1 MKRTSQTASQT
12 ASARSNRSSDVIAGT
27 ENSHARAFSVLIR
40 KKQSFN
46 KKHKNWDDDGI
57 LAVEASSAASLFSA
71 AGKMIASNTAFS
83 ISKDPSDETIYSF
96 GGREIQISSEI
107 TWESY
112 SSGKCFLGTS
122 EPIHLQTVRPPVTLT
137 KTTAASRANM
147 QSTSKIGGMGKF
159 RPPSFIGSSGSAPKA
174 VAIPPAKPRHDPSA
188 EGAIVFKRPVKEAKD
203 SRQIV
208 DVVVDPSLCNN
219 WKREFGKWLGDERTR
234 VFVMEDSSDITDF
247 TVGKVYSVLICGYE
261 KLRSI
266 KQTLPSSIFD
276 LIIADEGHR
285 LKNASTQAYQILN
298 SFDAKRRVILSG
310 TPIQNDL
317 GEFHALCDWVNSG
330 VLGSRNVFA
339 EVYEAVI
346 LKGRDTSAS
355 SEERLFGE
363 ERSAE
368 LSRIT
373 QQFILRRTSA
383 IFTESSNGRT
393 HLPPKTEFTIFIRLG
408 KIQEQLYEYLI
419 AHPHVKRVYG
429 GSGDGRNVLGYITLL
444 KKLVNSATLINND
457 DTVTAVDLGVTKYF
471 ESQIAQLDPP
481 SLFDMSS
488 KMRILDSML
497 KRIHE
502 TSTEKVVIIS
512 NWTQTLDVVQE
523 LLRTQNMSFLRLDG
537 QTDSSKRQGLVDQFN
552 TSNSQT
558 NFCFLLSAKAGG
570 LGLNLIGA
578 SRLFLLDIDWNPSVC
593 LQAMARVWREGQKR
607 PVKIYRFLST
617 GSIEERIF
625 QRQISKLGLSD
636 TLMDASQQ
644 SFSAAKFT
652 KEELKDLFTYS
663 KNTDCLSIQIAKEE
677 VRESVMS
684 GFEAFPFNDENRDAS
699 VANLALKDEIL
710 GGVMQSG
717 DGGVQDLVSYCMERY
732 GSNRVQTG
740 ASLIMGGFWTGMVDE
755 VALLAMLA
763 VLAALISWALG
774 VAETG
779 VLVMAGI
786 VVNVLVVVGLL
797 SHKQQPSILGIYH
810 LYALSDFCS
819 KTLDKNPETDSMFCV
834 PLANAPPVMCDMAL
848 LKLAVF
854 YHITNVTGALDVV
867 SSVS

>member
-208 DVVVDPSLCNN
+208 DVVVDPHDFNSQVLGNLRPHQIQGVQFLYECVMGMNDYGGRGAILADEMGLGKTLQAITLLWTLLKQSSFSNTPPPVKRALIVCPASLCNN

-717 DGGVQDLVSYCMERY
+717 DGGVQDLVSYCMER
-732 GSNRVQTG
+732 V
-740 ASLIMGGFWTGMVDE
+740 
-755 VALLAMLA
+755 
-763 VLAALISWALG
+763 
-774 VAETG
+774 
-779 VLVMAGI
+779 
-786 VVNVLVVVGLL
+786 
-797 SHKQQPSILGIYH
+797 
-810 LYALSDFCS
+810 
-819 KTLDKNPETDSMFCV
+819 
-834 PLANAPPVMCDMAL
+834 
-848 LKLAVF
+848 
-854 YHITNVTGALDVV
+854 TNN
-867 SSVS
+867 

>member
-1 MKRTSQTASQT
+1 MKRTSQTA
-12 ASARSNRSSDVIAGT
+12 ASAASNNSPAAAVAS
-27 ENSHARAFSVLIR
+27 ENSRSRAFSVLIR

-46 KKHKNWDDDGI
+46 KKHKSWDDDGI
-57 LAVEASSAASLFSA
+57 LAVEVKPHSHR
-71 AGKMIASNTAFS
+71 IASNTSLS

-122 EPIHLQTVRPPVTLT
+122 EPIHLQTSRPTLP
-137 KTTAASRANM
+137 KPTAPSRANINP
-147 QSTSKIGGMGKF
+147 TLKIGGMGKF
-159 RPPSFIGSSGSAPKA
+159 RPPSFTGASGSAPKV
-174 VAIPPAKPRHDPSA
+174 VAIPPAKPRHDPLA
-188 EGAIVFKRPVKEAKD
+188 EGAVVFKRPVKEAKD
-203 SRQIV
+203 LS
-208 DVVVDPSLCNN
+208 SLCGN
-219 WKREFGKWLGDERTR
+219 WKREFAKWLGDERIR

-266 KQTLPSSIFD
+266 KQTLPSNIFD

-330 VLGSRNVFA
+330 VLGSRNLFA
-339 EVYEAVI
+339 EVYENVI

-383 IFTESSNGRT
+383 IFTEPSNGKT
-393 HLPPKTEFTIFIRLG
+393 HLPPKTEFTVFIRLG
-408 KIQEQLYEYLI
+408 KIQEQLYEHLI
-419 AHPHVKRVYG
+419 SHPHVKRVY

-471 ESQIAQLDPP
+471 ESQNTQIDTL

-488 KMRILDSML
+488 KLRVLDSML
-497 KRIHE
+497 KKIHE
-502 TSTEKVVIIS
+502 TTSEKVVIIS
-512 NWTQTLDVVQE
+512 NWTQTLDIVQE
-523 LLRTQNMSFLRLDG
+523 LLKTQNMSFLRLDG

-552 TSNSQT
+552 ASDSQT

-644 SFSAAKFT
+644 SFGAAKFT

-663 KNTDCLSIQIAKEE
+663 KNTDCLSVQIAKKEL
-677 VRESVMS
+677 RESVMS
-684 GFEAFPFNDENRDAS
+684 GFEAFPFNDDNRDAS
-699 VANLALKDEIL
+699 IAELVLKDYIL

-717 DGGVQDLVSYCMERY
+717 DEGVQDVVSYCLEKAT
-732 GSNRVQTG
+732 SN
-740 ASLIMGGFWTGMVDE
+740 
-755 VALLAMLA
+755 
-763 VLAALISWALG
+763 
-774 VAETG
+774 
-779 VLVMAGI
+779 
-786 VVNVLVVVGLL
+786 
-797 SHKQQPSILGIYH
+797 
-810 LYALSDFCS
+810 
-819 KTLDKNPETDSMFCV
+819 
-834 PLANAPPVMCDMAL
+834 
-848 LKLAVF
+848 
-854 YHITNVTGALDVV
+854 
-867 SSVS
+867 